1 MFCGHTPATKNG
13 FPFSS
18 SSKCRLLART
28 LSFGIKPAIPSLAL
42 PTGAANSGGI
52 PPLTAWAKG
61 AVRIPGADNNEAD

>member
-1 MFCGHTPATKNG
+1 
-13 FPFSS
+13 
-18 SSKCRLLART
+18 LLART